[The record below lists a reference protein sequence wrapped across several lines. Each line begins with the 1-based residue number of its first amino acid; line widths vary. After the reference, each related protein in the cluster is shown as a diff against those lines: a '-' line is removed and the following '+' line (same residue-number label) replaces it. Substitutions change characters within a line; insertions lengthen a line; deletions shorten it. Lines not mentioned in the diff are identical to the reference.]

1 MLAVIL
7 DYIKRE
13 DFKKEMRD
21 GLAPVFSLFAEQM
34 KPYFA
39 YVVILLAFHFSL
51 LICIC
56 FYLIKLKGAGPLAAL
71 AIAAARPDSL

>member
-1 MLAVIL
+1 MLAAIL

-21 GLAPVFSLFAEQM
+21 GLAPVFTILADQA

-56 FYLIKLKGAGPLAAL
+56 FYLIKLKNVTPSLT
-71 AIAAARPDSL
+71 IAAARPDGL